1 MNTQGLK
8 DFIFRLCAVPSI
20 SGYESRG
27 TAELTRLTQGMLDAP
42 TVDGVGNHLFVKRC
56 GKENAPKVIIDAHF
70 DEIGLIVTQ
79 VCEGGFL
86 RVAPMGGIDSSI
98 LQAADVMIY
107 GKETL
112 RGVITSTP
120 PHLRKSDELPEP
132 SQVTVDT
139 GLDEKKARELIEVG
153 TPIGFAPIYGELL
166 GGRLIGKSFDDK
178 ACAACIL
185 WAVANT
191 PAESLACDV
200 YVLLSAVE
208 ETNRLGGVC
217 AAAYSIDPD
226 YAMVV
231 DVNLGRVP
239 DTKEYETVEL
249 GGGVSLSI
257 SAATDISLTRDVQ
270 ALCEQREIPHCTVA
284 APSSTG
290 TNATSLNLVRMGV
303 PVVDV
308 GLPLASMHTYNEVI
322 DSRDVES
329 LTRLVAEFISSRD
342 LAEKYGRREEAWI

>member
-1 MNTQGLK
+1 MNTEGLK
-8 DFIFRLCAVPSI
+8 KFIFDLCSVPSV
-20 SGYESRG
+20 SGFESRG

-42 TVDGVGNHLFVKRC
+42 TVDGVGNHLFVKKC
-56 GKENAPKVIIDAHF
+56 GRDNAPKVILDAHF
-70 DEIGLIVTQ
+70 DEIGLIVTE
-79 VCEGGFL
+79 VCENGFL
-86 RVAPMGGIDSSI
+86 RVAPMGGIDPSI

-120 PHLRKSDELPEP
+120 PHLRKSDELPAADE
-132 SQVTVDT
+132 VTVDT
-139 GLDEKKARELIEVG
+139 GLSEKRAKELIRVG
-153 TPIGFAPIYGELL
+153 TPVGFAPVYGELL
-166 GGRLIGKSFDDK
+166 GGKLIGKSFDDK
-178 ACAACIL
+178 ACATCIL

-191 PAESLACDV
+191 PAEELACDV

-217 AAAYSIDPD
+217 AAAYSITPD

-231 DVNLGRVP
+231 DVNLARVP
-239 DTKEYETVEL
+239 DTKEYETVVL
-249 GGGVSLSI
+249 GEGVSLSI
-257 SAATDISLTRDVQ
+257 SAATDIPFTRDVEV
-270 ALCEQREIPHCTVA
+270 LCKSKDIAHCTVA

-322 DSRDVES
+322 DSRDVEA
-329 LTRLVAEFISSRD
+329 LTQLIKEFICSRD
-342 LAEKYGRREEAWI
+342 LADKYGRREEAWS

>member
-1 MNTQGLK
+1 MNTEGLK
-8 DFIFRLCAVPSI
+8 DFIFDLCSIPSV
-20 SGYESRG
+20 SGFERRG
-27 TAELTRLTQGMLDAP
+27 TAELTQLTQGMLDSP
-42 TVDGVGNHLFVKRC
+42 TVDGVGNHLFVKKC

-70 DEIGLIVTQ
+70 DEIGLIVTE
-79 VCEGGFL
+79 VCKDGFL
-86 RVAPMGGIDSSI
+86 RVAPMGGIDPAI

-107 GKETL
+107 GKEML

-120 PHLRKSDELPEP
+120 PHLRKSDELPNPTE
-132 SQVTVDT
+132 VTVDT
-139 GLDEKKARELIEVG
+139 GLSEERSKELISVG
-153 TPIGFAPIYGELL
+153 TPVGFAPVYGELL
-166 GGRLIGKSFDDK
+166 GGKLIGKSFDDK

-185 WAVANT
+185 WAVVNT
-191 PAESLACDV
+191 PAEELACDV

-231 DVNLGRVP
+231 DVNLARVP

-257 SAATDISLTRDVQ
+257 SAATDISLTRDVES
-270 ALCEQREIPHCTVA
+270 LCKDKSIPHCTVA

-322 DSRDVES
+322 DSRDIES
-329 LTRLVAEFISSRD
+329 LVRLVEEFIRSRD
-342 LAEKYGRREEAWI
+342 LADKYGRREEAWI